1 MFKPTLV
8 LMLLLVPS
16 IAHADW
22 QYVRWGMSKKAAIE
36 ASKGEAIPVQGGKDV
51 VCAFNTQVPFAR
63 IPRKP
68 LGGFEF
74 QVIFCTD
81 GGDKVTSVALS
92 PAADT
97 NLPTLKRSLVAQYG
111 TPAGAG
117 DTAIWNDKKSGNTIS
132 YCDIGGVVGR
142 IEYKK
147 MGSSGL

>member
-1 MFKPTLV
+1 MRCVLV
-8 LMLLLVPS
+8 LALMSVPS
-16 IAHADW
+16 LAHADW
-22 QYVRWGMSKKAAIE
+22 QYVKWGMSKKAAIQ
-36 ASKGEAIPVQGGKDV
+36 ASRGEAIPVQGDRNV
-51 VCAFNTQVPFAR
+51 VCAFNPQVPFAT
-63 IPRKP
+63 IPRKD

-74 QVIFCTD
+74 QVTFCTD

-92 PAADT
+92 PASGT

-132 YCDIGGVVGR
+132 YYDIGGVVGR

-147 MGSSGL
+147 MGSPGL